1 MASEVTYVTN
11 SRVKH
16 EADLPGSKPHALS
29 SSHSSFPTREKSRG
43 LSVIANRA
51 WVEFEIGQSEEQ
63 KEKKK
68 KRRRRRINKNKE
80 ILENI

>member
-51 WVEFEIGQSEEQ
+51 WVDVPL
-63 KEKKK
+63 KKPQDDRTQYK
-68 KRRRRRINKNKE
+68 SDIRTA
-80 ILENI
+80 

>member
-51 WVEFEIGQSEEQ
+51 WVDVPL
-63 KEKKK
+63 KKPQDDCAQYK
-68 KRRRRRINKNKE
+68 SDIRTA
-80 ILENI
+80 

>member
-51 WVEFEIGQSEEQ
+51 WVDVPL
-63 KEKKK
+63 KKPQDDRAQYK
-68 KRRRRRINKNKE
+68 SDIRTA
-80 ILENI
+80 